1 MTEKELINQLKGLK
15 EIKPRKEWALL
26 LKSQIFEGAQPA
38 SAESLSMARKL
49 ENWKIGKLIENLK
62 FKIENSFFE
71 LKIQKRLAYAFATLA
86 LLIAGT
92 FGFAQ
97 YTMPGDLLF
106 PIKKIAEQTQQDAL
120 QVAYNRSEDLVQIVK
135 ENKTQN
141 LDSAIYEFKSSMVDA
156 AKKLTQDLAKNSDND
171 SIKLAIAEV
180 KKIQDNQKQLET
192 LGINIG
198 EAKDLDNVLALLVQ
212 DQIESLDEATLTDKQ
227 QEELSDIKDLY
238 SQEKYSEALEKILL
252 INN

>member
-1 MTEKELINQLKGLK
+1 MIEKELIKNLKALN

-26 LKSQIFEGAQPA
+26 LKSQILDAEYVEQRVISKPAQKA
-38 SAESLSMARKL
+38 WSIL
-49 ENWKIGKLIENLK
+49 E
-62 FKIENSFFE
+62 FFPSFNY
-71 LKIQKRLAYAFATLA
+71 QKQLAYAFATLA
-86 LLIAGT
+86 LLAVGV

-106 PIKKIAEQTQQDAL
+106 PIKRITEQTQNPM

-141 LDSAIYEFKSSMVDA
+141 LDSAISEFKASMVDA
-156 AKKLTQDLAKNSDND
+156 AKKLTQDLAQNSDND

>member
-1 MTEKELINQLKGLK
+1 
-15 EIKPRKEWALL
+15 
-26 LKSQIFEGAQPA
+26 
-38 SAESLSMARKL
+38 
-49 ENWKIGKLIENLK
+49 
-62 FKIENSFFE
+62 
-71 LKIQKRLAYAFATLA
+71 
-86 LLIAGT
+86 
-92 FGFAQ
+92 
-97 YTMPGDLLF
+97 MPGDLLF

-141 LDSAIYEFKSSMVDA
+141 LDSAISEFKSSMVDA

>member
-1 MTEKELINQLKGLK
+1 
-15 EIKPRKEWALL
+15 
-26 LKSQIFEGAQPA
+26 
-38 SAESLSMARKL
+38 
-49 ENWKIGKLIENLK
+49 
-62 FKIENSFFE
+62 
-71 LKIQKRLAYAFATLA
+71 
-86 LLIAGT
+86 
-92 FGFAQ
+92 
-97 YTMPGDLLF
+97 
-106 PIKKIAEQTQQDAL
+106 
-120 QVAYNRSEDLVQIVK
+120 
-135 ENKTQN
+135 
-141 LDSAIYEFKSSMVDA
+141 MVDA